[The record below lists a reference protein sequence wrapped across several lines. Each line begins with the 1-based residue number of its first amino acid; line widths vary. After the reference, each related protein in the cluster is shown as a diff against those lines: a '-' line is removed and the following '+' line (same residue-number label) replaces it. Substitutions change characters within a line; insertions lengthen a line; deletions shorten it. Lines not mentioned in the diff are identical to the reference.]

1 MTSQQANEANDARA
15 DETNDAIG
23 AGFSVEA
30 IDSDNED
37 GVFGNQLAE
46 LEKLDA
52 ANKAIVSDKA
62 SELSELAVT
71 NDDELIVARSGE
83 LDEFIEAAE
92 AV

>member
-1 MTSQQANEANDARA
+1 LTSQQANEANDARA

-23 AGFSVEA
+23 AGLSVEA

-46 LEKLDA
+46 LEILDA
-52 ANKAIVSDKA
+52 ASKAIVSNEVGK
-62 SELSELAVT
+62 LSELTVT
-71 NDDELIVARSGE
+71 NNDELIVARSGE

>member
-23 AGFSVEA
+23 AGLSVEA

-46 LEKLDA
+46 LEILDA
-52 ANKAIVSDKA
+52 ASKAIVSNEVGK
-62 SELSELAVT
+62 LSELTVT
-71 NDDELIVARSGE
+71 NNDELIVARSGE